1 MSILFFTVFQLRR
14 KAHQLWGDGLILNS
28 IHQDF
33 PSSYDLYSYQKALR
47 ETQPFTV
54 AYNCVLYT
62 VCFYCH
68 PLNNLVSPFN
78 QYTIVFCSK
87 MVSGEE
93 RNVSEWS
100 LLSGWR
106 IINDPSSTDGYESIQ
121 KCLDVRVHHVPQD
134 AFFFLIRFLTYTLC
148 PDPFWASVI
157 FNNK

>member
-1 MSILFFTVFQLRR
+1 MLNWTFKVLSRKVFCQYYFLQCFNSEE
-14 KAHQLWGDGLILNS
+14 KLTNSGGGGLILNL

-33 PSSYDLYSYQKALR
+33 PSSYDLYSYQKPLR

-68 PLNNLVSPFN
+68 PLQNLVLSFN

-100 LLSGWR
+100 LLSGWC

-134 AFFFLIRFLTYTLC
+134 AFFF
-148 PDPFWASVI
+148 
-157 FNNK
+157 N